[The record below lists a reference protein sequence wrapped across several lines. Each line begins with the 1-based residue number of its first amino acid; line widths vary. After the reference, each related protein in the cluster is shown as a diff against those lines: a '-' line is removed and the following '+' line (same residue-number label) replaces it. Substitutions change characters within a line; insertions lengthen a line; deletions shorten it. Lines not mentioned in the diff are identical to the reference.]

1 MSETTINQLKQR
13 DPELLVRSITKV
25 ASLPN
30 IFTQLNDAIN
40 DPNTTNKDFANII
53 NEDTAIAARLLRITN
68 SALYNFPS
76 KVETITHAITIIGTN
91 QLRDLV
97 LASSVIAMF
106 KNVPEDIITMESFW
120 RHSVACGITARAIAS
135 QRREANIER
144 FFVAGL
150 LHDIGRLVLFMEM
163 PDYMQAVF
171 QLREEEHS
179 LLYKHEKEIIGFD
192 HAKLGGLLLKAWQ
205 LPARLIEGVALHHA
219 PTRAVQYPVEAAIV
233 HSADVIANAMQ
244 LGSSGEMYVPPLN
257 PKAWE
262 IIDLPESAIESI
274 FEKVTQQY
282 SDAVKFILGDS

>member
-1 MSETTINQLKQR
+1 MSEATLSHLKQR

-25 ASLPN
+25 ASLPS
-30 IFTQLNDAIN
+30 IFTRLNDAIN
-40 DPNTTNKDFANII
+40 EHNTTNKDFANII

-106 KNVPEDIITMESFW
+106 KDVSEDVISMESFW
-120 RHSVACGITARAIAS
+120 RHSIACGIAARAIAS
-135 QRREANIER
+135 LRREANIER

-150 LHDIGRLVLFMEM
+150 LHDIGRLVLFMEL
-163 PDYMQAVF
+163 PEYMDVVLQQRDA
-171 QLREEEHS
+171 EGDM
-179 LLYKHEKEIIGFD
+179 LYKHEREVIGFD
-192 HAKLGGLLLKAWQ
+192 HAQLGGLLLKAWQ

-219 PTRAVQYPVEAAIV
+219 PMRAVQFPVEAAVV
-233 HSADVIANAMQ
+233 HAADVLANAMQ
-244 LGSSGEMYVPPLN
+244 LGSSGEKFVPAIN

-262 IIDLPESAIESI
+262 IIDIPTDSIESI
-274 FEKVTQQY
+274 FERTAQQY
-282 SDAVKFILGDS
+282 TDAVKFILGDS